1 MEKESVDVEISND
14 TTKKKENEE
23 NCSIYIENNI
33 LEAYDIFSNAYESSD
48 NLSFVDSEEDASSK
62 NLENSK
68 KKNILSLTVHN
79 IINIYPNNERNREFK
94 KYKLAFHYCL
104 LCSTN
109 VQQKKLEEKRK
120 KEFEEEK
127 KILEEKKKI
136 YDEKR
141 QKKLEIYNIKKKKNK
156 LVEREKYNKENIDY
170 NYLMILNYFEFLM
183 KNNKSQDIYFSFHD
197 LYISPM
203 RLYFFSNI
211 NVNDIYY
218 LDLSRKWLSDNYIP
232 AVLDLC
238 LQKNVKILNLSYNK
252 ITSNGL
258 DHFITFFSKNKYLFS
273 LNMEGNDLT
282 NKGQNC
288 ENANNFF
295 DAIKNNKVM
304 KILNIA
310 NSNMDMNNGDAVCTM
325 LKMNKSI
332 IKMNF
337 EHNNFTHDQNRR
349 IIEHLA
355 RNKELC
361 IKQAQ
366 IEKEENDK
374 MEKEENYMRTYI
386 MSLECSI
393 IEIENKE
400 RRKNLNKMIYISM
413 WRDQIKKKEVYEEE
427 IHESLEKEHE
437 KRIKLSQKK
446 KKKKKKV

>member
-14 TTKKKENEE
+14 NIIKKENEE
-23 NCSIYIENNI
+23 NSSIYRENNI
-33 LEAYDIFSNAYESSD
+33 LEAYNIFLNAYESSD
-48 NLSFVDSEEDASSK
+48 NLSFVDSEEDESSK

-94 KYKLAFHYCL
+94 KYK
-104 LCSTN
+104 
-109 VQQKKLEEKRK
+109 QKTLEEKRK

-141 QKKLEIYNIKKKKNK
+141 QKKLEIYNIKKKKKK

-170 NYLMILNYFEFLM
+170 NYLMVLNYFEFLM
-183 KNNKSQDIYFSFHD
+183 KNNKFQDIYFSFHD

-218 LDLSRKWLSDNYIP
+218 LDLSRRWLSDNYIS

-252 ITSNGL
+252 ITFNGL
-258 DHFITFFSKNKYLFS
+258 DRFITFFSKNKYLFS

-288 ENANNFF
+288 ENVNNFF

-304 KILNIA
+304 KIVNIA
-310 NSNMDMNNGDAVCTM
+310 NSNMNMNNGDALCTM

-337 EHNNFTHDQNRR
+337 ENNNFTHDQNRK
-349 IIEHLA
+349 IIEYLA
-355 RNKELC
+355 RNKELR
-361 IKQAQ
+361 IKQVQ
-366 IEKEENDK
+366 IEKEENYK

-400 RRKNLNKMIYISM
+400 RRKNLNKMIYVNM
-413 WRDQIKKKEVYEEE
+413 WREQIKKKEKYEDE

-437 KRIKLSQKK
+437 KRTKLSQKK
-446 KKKKKKV
+446 KKKKKKM